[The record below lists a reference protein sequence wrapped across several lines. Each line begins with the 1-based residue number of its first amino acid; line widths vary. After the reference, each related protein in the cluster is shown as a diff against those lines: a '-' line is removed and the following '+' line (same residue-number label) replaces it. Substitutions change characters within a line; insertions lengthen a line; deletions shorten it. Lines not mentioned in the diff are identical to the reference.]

1 MTLTEQ
7 LAEIR
12 FTSPD
17 HVSHALA
24 RRPQGAPPAPGE
36 RLIFIALDHPARG
49 ALGAGDD
56 EWAMA
61 SREDLLQRCI
71 TALENPGVRGFLGTP
86 DLVEDLAL
94 LGALDGKL
102 VLGSMNRAGIQGATF
117 EIDDRMTAY
126 DARGIVEGRLDGGK
140 LLLRIDPSDAATAPM
155 LERAARAI
163 DSLSEARKVAMVE
176 PFISGVRD
184 GRIAN
189 DLSTEAVLKS
199 VTIASALGRTSAWT
213 WLKVPYVADMERV
226 VGATT
231 LPCLLLG
238 GEVPEDA
245 EQAMRDWEASLALPN
260 VKGLVIGRTVLFP
273 RDGDVAGAVQRLVEM
288 L

>member
-1 MTLTEQ
+1 MSLTQE

-12 FTSPD
+12 FSSPGR
-17 HVSHALA
+17 VAEVMA
-24 RRPQGAPPAPGE
+24 NRPQGAPPAPGE

-56 EWAMA
+56 AWAMA

-71 TALENPGVRGFLGTP
+71 TALANPRVRGFLGTP
-86 DLVEDLAL
+86 DLVEDLTL

-102 VLGSMNRAGIQGATF
+102 VLGSMNRAGIQGASF

-126 DARGIVEGRLDGGK
+126 DAKGIVDSRLDGGK
-140 LLLRIDPSDAATAPM
+140 LLLRIDPTDPASAPM

-163 DSLSEARKVAMVE
+163 DDLSEARKIAMVE

-184 GRIAN
+184 GRIVN
-189 DLSTEAVLKS
+189 DLSTEAALKS
-199 VTIASALGRTSAWT
+199 VTISSALGRTSAWT
-213 WLKVPYVADMERV
+213 WLKIPYVEDMARV

-231 LPCLLLG
+231 LPCMLLG
-238 GEVPEDA
+238 GEVPDDA

-260 VKGLVIGRTVLFP
+260 VRGLVIGRSVLFP
-273 RDGDVAGAVQRLVEM
+273 RDGDVAGAVQKLVEM

>member
-12 FTSPD
+12 FSSPQR
-17 HVSHALA
+17 VALA
-24 RRPQGAPPAPGE
+24 MAARPQGARPEPGE

-56 EWAMA
+56 AWAMA
-61 SREDLLQRCI
+61 SREDLLERCI
-71 TALENPGVRGFLGTP
+71 TALANPGVRGFLGTP
-86 DLVEDLAL
+86 DLVEDLTL

-102 VLGSMNRAGIQGATF
+102 VLGSMNRAGLQGSAF

-126 DARGIVEGRLDGGK
+126 DARGIVDSGLDGGK
-140 LLLRIDPSDAATAPM
+140 LLLRIDPTDPATSPM

-163 DSLSEARKVAMVE
+163 DSLSEAQKVAMVE
-176 PFISGVRD
+176 PFISGVQG
-184 GRIAN
+184 GRITN

-199 VTIASALGRTSAWT
+199 VTIASALGRTSAYT

-238 GEVPEDA
+238 GEVPNDA
-245 EQAMRDWEASLALPN
+245 DQAMRDWEASLALPN

-273 RDGDVAGAVQRLVEM
+273 RDGDVAAAVQRLVEM

>member
-12 FTSPD
+12 FSSPQR
-17 HVSHALA
+17 VALA
-24 RRPQGAPPAPGE
+24 MAARPQGARPEPGE

-56 EWAMA
+56 AWAMA
-61 SREDLLQRCI
+61 SREDLLERCI
-71 TALENPGVRGFLGTP
+71 TALANPGVRGFLGTP
-86 DLVEDLAL
+86 DLVEDLTL

-102 VLGSMNRAGIQGATF
+102 VLGSMNRAGLQGSAF

-126 DARGIVEGRLDGGK
+126 DARGIVDSGLDGGK
-140 LLLRIDPSDAATAPM
+140 LLLRIDPTDPATSPM

-163 DSLSEARKVAMVE
+163 DSLSEAEKVAMVE
-176 PFISGVRD
+176 PFISGVQG
-184 GRIAN
+184 GRITN

-199 VTIASALGRTSAWT
+199 VTIASALGRTSAYT

-238 GEVPEDA
+238 GEVPNDA
-245 EQAMRDWEASLALPN
+245 DQAMRDWEASLALPN

-273 RDGDVAGAVQRLVEM
+273 RDGDVAAAVQRLVEM